1 MEKKKRRTSLWKR
14 ERKRRQ
20 EKSRCDNSDF
30 AIYLDGKIIS
40 EAIRDRAQ
48 EVLASYQSSSH
59 RDSR

>member
-1 MEKKKRRTSLWKR
+1 MKRRPTSLWKR
-14 ERKRRQ
+14 EWKRKQ
-20 EKSRCDNSDF
+20 EKSRCGNSDF